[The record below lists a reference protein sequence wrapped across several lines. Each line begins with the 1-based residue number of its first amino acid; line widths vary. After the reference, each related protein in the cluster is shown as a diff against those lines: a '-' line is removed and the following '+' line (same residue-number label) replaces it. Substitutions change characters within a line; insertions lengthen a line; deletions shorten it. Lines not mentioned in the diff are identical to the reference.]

1 MKSVGPIAARLN
13 SAAGWVKPEE
23 WRCCSHHQ
31 SNVEADSTGTKRTI
45 INSSVQE
52 CFLWPRLQRQ
62 THNQEFVYCQSDVRQ
77 NQSEPKATGRKVD
90 SKFKSRFGDFN
101 QTIRSTQRFSRGY
114 LCLFVGWFVTGRV
127 WSRMDPINVR
137 CWSRWSKHP
146 TSSRPVESTAHWGA
160 NVRPL
165 IDFWLSGVSS
175 AAASAVR
182 AWSVFVSLRSCAQS
196 VKKH

>member
-1 MKSVGPIAARLN
+1 MKSVGPIADRLN
-13 SAAGWVKPEE
+13 SAADWVKPEE

-62 THNQEFVYCQSDVRQ
+62 THNQAEFVYCQSDVRQ
-77 NQSEPKATGRKVD
+77 NQSEPRATGRKVD

-127 WSRMDPINVR
+127 WMDPEWIPLMFGVGPDEANIPPALDPLNLPLTEALTYVHWLISGCLASRLRQPRPSEREACSSLCVR
-137 CWSRWSKHP
+137 VHR
-146 TSSRPVESTAHWGA
+146 V
-160 NVRPL
+160 
-165 IDFWLSGVSS
+165 
-175 AAASAVR
+175 
-182 AWSVFVSLRSCAQS
+182 
-196 VKKH
+196 